1 MAKFKFSDAR
11 ITDIVAILDK
21 DEEGKFILTLD
32 DEQFDFEQIL
42 NDHVGDVV
50 AVKFT
55 RDIEWGAKWILE
67 EERMKQNLNG
77 S

>member
-11 ITDIVAILDK
+11 ITDILAILDK
-21 DEEGKFILTLD
+21 DDEGRFILTLD
-32 DEQFDFEQIL
+32 DEQYDLEQIL
-42 NDHVGDVV
+42 NDHVGDTT
-50 AVKFT
+50 KLTFT
-55 RDIEWGAKWILE
+55 RDIDWGDAWILR

>member
-21 DEEGKFILTLD
+21 DVDGKFILTLD
-32 DEQFDFEQIL
+32 DESYDLEQIL
-42 NDHVGDVV
+42 NDHVGDVTTV
-50 AVKFT
+50 RFT
-55 RDIEWGAKWILE
+55 RDIDWGDAWILR
-67 EERMKQNLNG
+67 EERTKQNLNG

>member
-21 DEEGKFILTLD
+21 DEEGRFILTLD

-42 NDHVGDVV
+42 NDHVGDI
-50 AVKFT
+50 VKCTFT
-55 RDIEWGAKWILE
+55 RDIE
-67 EERMKQNLNG
+67 
-77 S
+77 

>member
-11 ITDIVAILDK
+11 ITDIVAILDR
-21 DEEGKFILTLD
+21 DEDGRFILTLD

-55 RDIEWGAKWILE
+55 RDIEWGESWILE
-67 EERMKQNLNG
+67 EERMKQSLNG

>member
-21 DEEGKFILTLD
+21 DEEGKFIISLD

-42 NDHVGDVV
+42 NDHVGDNI

-55 RDIEWGAKWILE
+55 RDIE
-67 EERMKQNLNG
+67 
-77 S
+77 

>member
-21 DEEGKFILTLD
+21 DEEGRFILSLE
-32 DEQFDFEQIL
+32 DEQYDFEAIMSE
-42 NDHVGDVV
+42 HVGDTI

-55 RDIEWGAKWILE
+55 RDID
-67 EERMKQNLNG
+67 
-77 S
+77 

>member
-11 ITDIVAILDK
+11 ITDIVAILDR

-32 DEQFDFEQIL
+32 DEQYDLEQIL
-42 NDHVGDVV
+42 ADHVGDT
-50 AVKFT
+50 AKLTFT
-55 RDIEWGAKWILE
+55 RDIEWGEIWISR
-67 EERMKQNLNG
+67 EERTKQNLNG

>member
-21 DEEGKFILTLD
+21 DEEGKFILAMD

-42 NDHVGDVV
+42 NDHIGDNI
-50 AVKFT
+50 KCTFT
-55 RDIEWGAKWILE
+55 RDIE
-67 EERMKQNLNG
+67 
-77 S
+77 